1 MICINYTVLKMLYKL
16 LYIRYI
22 MRLFMKYI
30 LE

>member
-1 MICINYTVLKMLYKL
+1 MVCINYTVLKRLYKL
-16 LYIRYI
+16 LHIRYI